1 MLWDGAIAN
10 ILPVAGRSGGVLAM
24 SYAVRKD
31 LSAAAYPGCCG
42 SPRWMSPQP
51 ATGGYTSVRL
61 DGQNYVV
68 TFLNDN
74 RDWVHVAYRVVDDD
88 ELPVAEVVDGGLTYE
103 QMVHGVQIAVAT
115 QPWCFATTSTV

>member
-1 MLWDGAIAN
+1 
-10 ILPVAGRSGGVLAM
+10 
-24 SYAVRKD
+24 
-31 LSAAAYPGCCG
+31 
-42 SPRWMSPQP
+42 MSPQP